1 MSAYRRVNSVYDA
14 GDSPAVSHVNTVGMF
29 SGVARSRSKKTY
41 SKGEWTRVENVVRS
55 QSVTRGHQWKLF
67 PGRCRVNIR
76 KHFFFCEHVIA
87 PWNSLNIVSDDQ
99 RSIDTFRRLDV
110 RSDLSSFVYY

>member
-1 MSAYRRVNSVYDA
+1 MLGIPRPFPTSTQLACSVASPEA
-14 GDSPAVSHVNTVGMF
+14 GA
-29 SGVARSRSKKTY
+29 KKTY

-76 KHFFFCEHVIA
+76 KQFFFCEHVIA

-99 RSIDTFRRLDV
+99 RSVDTFRRLDV